1 MFEILDS
8 QFKGWVVSIT
18 LVLSALLLV
27 PAPTMAA
34 TAVSLDSS
42 NSSVNVATVYKVDK
56 ADQEKMLSNVLK
68 STQADLP
75 AAKGFINAAILNGQD
90 ESEIITLSQW
100 QDLPSFQTYIK
111 QQSPNSSVGVASP
124 LENRNA
130 TQTFACQVQ
139 HTEGKVKN
147 ISFNERDTIMF
158 SQFKMKPA
166 KVQSELA
173 AIVSQ
178 EMPGVLQMIP
188 GLQWAA
194 MCPSTD
200 KSTIALL
207 ARWNSRGD
215 FKSLGQKPGFEKKSN
230 YWEAYANNEH
240 GLYDV
245 VKVIR

>member
-1 MFEILDS
+1 
-8 QFKGWVVSIT
+8 
-18 LVLSALLLV
+18 
-27 PAPTMAA
+27 
-34 TAVSLDSS
+34 
-42 NSSVNVATVYKVDK
+42 
-56 ADQEKMLSNVLK
+56 
-68 STQADLP
+68 LP

-90 ESEIITLSQW
+90 ESEIIALSQW

-111 QQSPNSSVGVASP
+111 QQSPSSSD
-124 LENRNA
+124 RNA

-139 HTEGKVKN
+139 HTEGKAKN

>member
-1 MFEILDS
+1 MFKILDS

-56 ADQEKMLSNVLK
+56 ADQEKMLSNVLE

-90 ESEIITLSQW
+90 ESEIIALSQW

-111 QQSPNSSVGVASP
+111 QQSPNSSD
-124 LENRNA
+124 RNA

-139 HTEGKVKN
+139 HTETRATSPSVSQGDV
-147 ISFNERDTIMF
+147 IQF
-158 SQFKMKPA
+158 SQFKMKPN
-166 KVQSELA
+166 KEQSELA
-173 AIVSQ
+173 MVVSQ
-178 EMPGVLQMIP
+178 MMPGALQMSS
-188 GLQWAA
+188 GLKWAA

-207 ARWNSRGD
+207 ARWQSRGD
-215 FKSLGQKPGFEKKSN
+215 FESLAQQPGFNKSTN
-230 YWEAYANNEH
+230 YWQTFADNEH

>member
-56 ADQEKMLSNVLK
+56 ADQEKMLSNVLE

-90 ESEIITLSQW
+90 ESEIIALSQW

-139 HTEGKVKN
+139 HTETRATSPSVSQGDV
-147 ISFNERDTIMF
+147 IQF
-158 SQFKMKPA
+158 SQFKMKPN
-166 KVQSELA
+166 KEQSELA
-173 AIVSQ
+173 MVVSQ
-178 EMPGVLQMIP
+178 MMPGALQMSS
-188 GLQWAA
+188 GLKWAA

-207 ARWNSRGD
+207 ARWQSRGD
-215 FKSLGQKPGFEKKSN
+215 FESLAQQPGFNKSTN
-230 YWEAYANNEH
+230 YWQTFADNEH